1 MGFVPVADGILIGD
15 TDAMSK
21 ELKFHVGSRPWAIAR
36 LQVGESLILEAPPG
50 RRAAL
55 MSQIQVD
62 IRRLGLTASNIRQRS
77 IVGVQPD
84 DRSVL
89 DLIRVERVA

>member
-1 MGFVPVADGILIGD
+1 M
-15 TDAMSK
+15 TSR
-21 ELKFHVGSRPWAIAR
+21 VGSRPWNIAR
-36 LQVGESLILEAPPG
+36 LQIGESMILEAKPG

-62 IRRLGLTASNIRQRS
+62 VQRLGLTAAQIKQSA
-77 IVGVQPD
+77 IVGVHLEG
-84 DRSVL
+84 RHVL